1 MKKRLNE
8 VKRLQELAGIIK
20 ENNVGSN
27 FTQVINSLSNDEKNK
42 LLQLS
47 KNVIEK
53 AKKSGFTLYV
63 NLNNYSWGD
72 IIEFCIKHNHRD
84 IESDGGKPEYHFMND
99 FKYKVERGVKI
110 SPKLE
115 FDVTTGKYDGPWD
128 ENTIDVN
135 RYLDFFKK

>member
-53 AKKSGFTLYV
+53 AKKSGFTFYV
-63 NLNNYSWGD
+63 NLKGAISLMLNIFFVYL
-72 IIEFCIKHNHRD
+72 
-84 IESDGGKPEYHFMND
+84 
-99 FKYKVERGVKI
+99 KI
-110 SPKLE
+110 
-115 FDVTTGKYDGPWD
+115 KYDLKLVL
-128 ENTIDVN
+128 NC
-135 RYLDFFKK
+135 